1 MIEHQSVDSGEKTF
15 IRVYQTNQDLI
26 KICDFVQFFCESRT
40 KLQKDNREK
49 LGKMRRKDK
58 SRRKQK
64 KPWYYKKI
72 SETKRVRK
80 VKELVDTKKL
90 EK

>member
-1 MIEHQSVDSGEKTF
+1 MIEHQSVDSGKKTF
-15 IRVYQTNQDLI
+15 IRVDQTNQDLI

-64 KPWYYKKI
+64 KPWYYKKNLRNKK
-72 SETKRVRK
+72 SKKSKRIG
-80 VKELVDTKKL
+80 
-90 EK
+90 

>member
-40 KLQKDNREK
+40 KSQKDNREK
-49 LGKMRRKDK
+49 LG
-58 SRRKQK
+58 QNEK
-64 KPWYYKKI
+64 K
-72 SETKRVRK
+72 R
-80 VKELVDTKKL
+80 
-90 EK
+90 